1 MATSNIQLNVTGNA
15 QQQLDAIDKKV
26 NGLTKN
32 FQRMGKDLGALNG
45 VFSRLGTILGGIAL
59 TNFGMNALKAADDVN
74 DLSEA
79 IGVTVAEIKNLQ
91 AAFVASGGDADGA
104 STALT
109 RLSKAV
115 SEARQGNE
123 GLRKTFEEVGVSQ
136 EMLAR
141 GNLSE
146 ILRQTFA
153 GMEQL
158 GPSVDRTAT
167 SMELLGKTNNT
178 LNFEKVNREL
188 DANIG
193 KYKELEPYLVAQ
205 GNLYEN
211 IKKIGKDYS
220 ESLGK
225 DTEGLIT
232 MFAEL
237 TKNTKAIAEALSE
250 LTKIA
255 LAFGAAF
262 LIFGK
267 IIPYLSTVGG
277 LIAGM
282 GRGAGFLATQ
292 IGLLGTSFAAI
303 FKNLVKVVPLLA
315 SFFGLTTRYG
325 GLTSFL
331 FALKALASFT
341 LRFAGL
347 AGVLY
352 GVAKAVDFVVEK
364 FTGIS
369 IFDEIGKKISP
380 LTDKIKSLAQ
390 SMGLLSVEEEKPA
403 PAAATPGTQA
413 APATGGTGSLEA
425 SKQQI
430 GLQNAIQNVTK
441 AYREQAAERVQAL
454 QNELKYL
461 GLSEDQVEL
470 EKNKL
475 AIEKERDKALADLA
489 EKEKEIISDTELSK
503 AAKGALLAEIYKQRD
518 AVKIVAEEEL
528 KSTTASITGL
538 QQRKAA
544 TEDLRKSIE
553 DMGRAF
559 ALSEELTDLQE
570 RLNLIGLTG
579 DALERQT
586 AMLKIEKDY
595 RTELYRIAMAMHQ
608 LEIDRIKLGEEAY
621 QKELQR
627 LQEQIAMAGKLREA
641 QIAGYDEGKK
651 KTEESRQDFVGGWNQ
666 ALEDY
671 VKNSQDKAK
680 QAGDLFKT
688 MTQGLEDAFVNFA
701 KTGKLSFND
710 LINTIVESIL
720 RSQIQNLIATIFT
733 PLTGGG
739 GGGIFGNILGAI
751 FGKRANGGPVS
762 DNKPYMV
769 GEKGPELFVP
779 NTAGNIVPNN
789 QLNSNNNVQAPAP
802 ITNNYITNNISALD
816 SKSVAQL
823 FAENRKTL
831 LGTVQMAQRELP

>member
-26 NGLTKN
+26 SGLTKN
-32 FQRMGKDLGALNG
+32 FQRMGKDLGDLNG
-45 VFSRLGTILGGIAL
+45 VFNRLGAILSGIAL
-59 TNFGMNALKAADDVN
+59 TNFGMNALKAADDVS
-74 DLSEA
+74 DLAEA

-91 AAFVASGGDADGA
+91 AAFIASGGDAEGA
-104 STALT
+104 STALI

-115 SEARQGNE
+115 AEARQGNE
-123 GLRKTFEEVGVSQ
+123 GLRKTFEDVGVSQ

-146 ILRQTFA
+146 ILRQTFT

-178 LNFEKVNREL
+178 LNFEKVNQQL
-188 DANIG
+188 DANIS
-193 KYKELEPYLVAQ
+193 KYQQLEPYVQAQ
-205 GNLYEN
+205 ADLYEN
-211 IKKIGKDYS
+211 LKKIGKDYS

-232 MFAEL
+232 QFAEL
-237 TKNTKAIAEALSE
+237 TKNTKAIADALNT
-250 LTKIA
+250 LTKVA
-255 LAFGAAF
+255 VAFGAAF

-267 IIPYLSTVGG
+267 IIPYLSTIGG

-282 GRGAGFLATQ
+282 SGGAGFLATQ
-292 IGLLGTSFAAI
+292 IALLGKSFQAI
-303 FKNLVKVVPLLA
+303 FVNLAKVIPQLA
-315 SFFGLTTRYG
+315 AFFGLTTRFG

-331 FALKALASFT
+331 FALKALASFA
-341 LRFAGL
+341 LRFAGI
-347 AGVLY
+347 AGILY
-352 GVAKAVDFVVEK
+352 GIATAVDFVVEK
-364 FTGIS
+364 LTGFS
-369 IFDEIGKKISP
+369 IFDWISEKASY
-380 LTDKIKSLAQ
+380 LTDKLKT
-390 SMGLLSVEEEKPA
+390 LLRMVGVLGEEEKKPPA
-403 PAAATPGTQA
+403 PATATPGQPKTA
-413 APATGGTGSLEA
+413 EDSTKLEA
-425 SKQQI
+425 SKQQT
-430 GLQNAIQNVTK
+430 GLQKAIQNVTK

-454 QNELKYL
+454 QNELKYFD
-461 GLSEDQVEL
+461 LSENEVEL

-475 AIEKERDKALADLA
+475 AIEKERDKALADLLD
-489 EKEKEIISDTELSK
+489 KEKEIINDTELSK
-503 AAKGALLAEIYKQRD
+503 AAKGALLAEIYRQRD
-518 AVKIVAEEEL
+518 AVKVIAEEE
-528 KSTTASITGL
+528 KKNTEESIIGI
-538 QQRKAA
+538 QKRKAA
-544 TEDLRKSIE
+544 IDDLRKSVE
-553 DMGRAF
+553 DMTRAF
-559 ALSEELTDLQE
+559 AFSEELNDLQD

-595 RTELYRIAMAMHQ
+595 RLELLRIATAMHQ
-608 LEIDRIKLGEEAY
+608 LEIDRIKLGEDAY
-621 QKELQR
+621 NKEKAR
-627 LQEQIAMAGKLREA
+627 LQEQIADAGKLREA
-641 QIAGYDEGKK
+641 KINGYDQEKA
-651 KTEESRQDFVGGWNQ
+651 KTKEVQGDFTVGWNQ

-680 QAGDLFKT
+680 QAGDLFAN
-688 MTQGLEDAFVNFA
+688 MTKGLEDAFVNFA

-720 RSQIQNLIATIFT
+720 RSQIQNLISTIFE
-733 PLTGGG
+733 PLKTG

-779 NTAGNIVPNN
+779 NSAGNIVPNN
-789 QLNSNNNVQAPAP
+789 QLNNNNNVQAPAP

>member
-1 MATSNIQLNVTGNA
+1 MATNIQLNVTGNA

-26 NGLTKN
+26 SSLSKN
-32 FQRMGKDLGALNG
+32 FQRMGQDLGTLNG
-45 VFSRLGTILGGIAL
+45 VFSRLGTILSGIAL

-91 AAFVASGGDADGA
+91 AAFAASGGDADGA
-104 STALT
+104 STALI

-115 SEARQGNE
+115 AEARQGNE

-136 EMLAR
+136 AMLAR

-178 LNFEKVNREL
+178 LNFEKVNQQL

-225 DTEGLIT
+225 DTQGLVEK
-232 MFAEL
+232 FAQL
-237 TKNTKAIAEALSE
+237 TENTKAIADALNT

-255 LAFGAAF
+255 VAFGAAF

-282 GRGAGFLATQ
+282 GGSTGFLATQ
-292 IGLLGTSFAAI
+292 MALLGKSFQAI
-303 FKNLVKVVPLLA
+303 FVNLAKVIPQLA
-315 SFFGLTTRYG
+315 AFFGLTTRFG
-325 GLTSFL
+325 GLSSFL
-331 FALKALASFT
+331 FALKALASFA

-347 AGVLY
+347 AGILY
-352 GVAKAVDFVVEK
+352 GVATAVDFVIEK
-364 FTGIS
+364 LTGFS
-369 IFDEIGKKISP
+369 IFDWISEKASF
-380 LTDKIKSLAQ
+380 LMDKLK
-390 SMGLLSVEEEKPA
+390 GLLRMVGVLGEEEKKPPA
-403 PAAATPGTQA
+403 PATATPGAPA
-413 APATGGTGSLEA
+413 APTTGTGTLEA

-441 AYREQAAERVQAL
+441 AYREQAAERVQSL
-454 QNELKYL
+454 QNELKFFD
-461 GLSEDQVEL
+461 LSEDAAEL
-470 EKNKL
+470 EKNRL

-489 EKEKEIISDTELSK
+489 QKEKEILADTELSK
-503 AAKGALLAEIYKQRD
+503 TAKGALLAEIYRQKD
-518 AVKIVAEEEL
+518 AVKIVAEEE
-528 KSTTASITGL
+528 KKNTEESIIGI
-538 QQRKAA
+538 QKRKAA
-544 TEDLRKSIE
+544 IDDLKKSVE
-553 DMGRAF
+553 DMSRAF
-559 ALSEELTDLQE
+559 AFSEEISDLQD

-595 RTELYRIAMAMHQ
+595 RTELMRIAQEMHK

-621 QKELQR
+621 QKELAR
-627 LQEQIAMAGKLREA
+627 LQEQINMANKLRDA
-641 QIAGYDEGKK
+641 KITGYDQEKA
-651 KTEESRQDFVGGWNQ
+651 KTKEVQGDFVGGWNQ

-671 VKNSQDKAK
+671 VKNSQDKSK
-680 QAGDLFKT
+680 QAGDLFTT
-688 MTQGLEDAFVNFA
+688 MTQGLEEAFVNFA

-720 RSQIQNLIATIFT
+720 RSQIQNLISTIFQ
-733 PLTGGG
+733 PLQAG
-739 GGGIFGNILGAI
+739 GGGIFGTILGSI

-779 NTAGNIVPNN
+779 NSAGNIVPNN
-789 QLNSNNNVQAPAP
+789 QLNSNAAQMSAPV
-802 ITNNYITNNISALD
+802 TNNYITNNISALD

>member
-79 IGVTVAEIKNLQ
+79 IGVSVAEIKNLQ
-91 AAFVASGGDADGA
+91 AAFAASGGDADGA

-178 LNFEKVNREL
+178 LNFEKVNSQL
-188 DANIG
+188 DANIE
-193 KYKELEPYLVAQ
+193 KYKQLEPYLVAQ
-205 GNLYEN
+205 GDLYEN

-220 ESLGK
+220 ESIGK
-225 DTEGLIT
+225 DTEGLIK

-237 TKNTKAIAEALSE
+237 TKNTKAIADSLAT
-250 LTKIA
+250 LTKVAI
-255 LAFGAAF
+255 AFGAAF

-282 GRGAGFLATQ
+282 GKGAGFLATQ
-292 IGLLGTSFAAI
+292 VALLGKSFAAI
-303 FKNLVKVVPLLA
+303 FTNLVKVIPQLA
-315 SFFGLTTRYG
+315 AFFGLTTRFG

-331 FALKALASFT
+331 FALKALASFA

-347 AGVLY
+347 AGILY
-352 GVAKAVDFVVEK
+352 GVATAVDFVVEK
-364 FTGIS
+364 LTGFS
-369 IFDEIGKKISP
+369 IFDWITEKASF
-380 LTDKIKSLAQ
+380 LTDKLKN
-390 SMGLLSVEEEKPA
+390 LLRMVGILGEAEATPPPA
-403 PAAATPGTQA
+403 AAAATPG
-413 APATGGTGSLEA
+413 APQPAKDSTALEA

-430 GLQNAIQNVTK
+430 GLQNAIKNVTS

-454 QNELKYL
+454 QNELKFL

-475 AIEKERDKALADLA
+475 TIEKERDKALADLA

-503 AAKGALLAEIYKQRD
+503 AAKSALLAEIYRQRD
-518 AVKIVAEEEL
+518 AVKIVAEEE
-528 KSTTASITGL
+528 KKNTEESIIGIQKRKTAID
-538 QQRKAA
+538 
-544 TEDLRKSIE
+544 DLRKSVE
-553 DMGRAF
+553 DMSRAF
-559 ALSEELTDLQE
+559 ALSEEISDLQD

-595 RTELYRIAMAMHQ
+595 RTELFRIAEAMHK

-621 QKELQR
+621 NKEKAR
-627 LQEQIAMAGKLREA
+627 LQEQIADAGKLRDA
-641 QIAGYDEGKK
+641 RITGYDQEKS
-651 KTEESRQDFVGGWNQ
+651 KTKEVQGDFIGGWNK
-666 ALEDY
+666 ALEEY
-671 VKNSQDKAK
+671 IKNSQDKSA
-680 QAGDLFKT
+680 QAEDLFKN

-710 LINTIVESIL
+710 LINTIVESII

-733 PLTGGG
+733 PLQAG
-739 GGGIFGNILGAI
+739 GGGIFGSILGAI
-751 FGKRANGGPVS
+751 FGKRANGGPVAN
-762 DNKPYMV
+762 NKPYMV

-779 NTAGNIVPNN
+779 NSAGNIIPNN